1 MKNIFVYLELNAVEI
16 CVLKDIKSVICKFYE
31 PIVDLEND
39 VETISLL
46 SPHQSRDILNEFFFS
61 LGPKKSKELI
71 NLFRKIKVKFGANV
85 FENEVFI
92 FYLCIDDVN
101 FFKLLYVLDRNN
113 FDDCDRDNFDDCDRD
128 NFDDFSIS
136 IYEKFRLVKK
146 NLKLRLGNYHVYES
160 L

>member
-1 MKNIFVYLELNAVEI
+1 M
-16 CVLKDIKSVICKFYE
+16 
-31 PIVDLEND
+31 
-39 VETISLL
+39 
-46 SPHQSRDILNEFFFS
+46 
-61 LGPKKSKELI
+61 GPKKSKELI

-113 FDDCDRDNFDDCDRD
+113 FDDCDRDNFDD
-128 NFDDFSIS
+128 FSIS